1 MLLYNLVSKLADA
14 RLWEAARGAD
24 QGIDGSC
31 FSALFQLIF
40 RYFDEERKH
49 APFSFRNLLKCSH
62 DRLQK
67 TLCEQ
72 WTSLTFFKVLQEI
85 QEGYD
90 GLWGGAE
97 ISDGGQVENGGNAG
111 RMLERRNSLFDSQN
125 MEDDTNYNR
134 RFAVNSDLLERKR
147 EGQGQKIRF
156 DNQQKSTKT
165 KDFKES
171 DPQISDAKRSK
182 GKYGSQKD
190 MIYGFEDLDK
200 FQNSE
205 WKGVF
210 MGLKQPIAE
219 WFRRFRVYIVD
230 NMSIYTRNIRTFFE
244 KKSGQNSETKSH
256 ALKYLQNGKL
266 RNEEKANKGGKMLI
280 LPILLQLGHSKCERR
295 FKEFLFKM
303 CELKAF
309 CGILGGRGNNAY
321 FIFGT
326 SHRNDFSK
334 VNRSFKNSFFLY
346 FDPHTIKQVQ
356 TLPNNISLFLI
367 GLIMYLFINFKS
379 A

>member
-1 MLLYNLVSKLADA
+1 MARSGQMLLYNLVSKLADG

-40 RYFDEERKH
+40 RYFDEERRQ

-85 QEGYD
+85 QKGYD
-90 GLWGGAE
+90 GLWGGPE
-97 ISDGGQVENGGNAG
+97 IYDGKQIGNEDNAG
-111 RMLERRNSLFDSQN
+111 EINERRNSLFDSQN
-125 MEDDTNYNR
+125 LEDDRSNNR
-134 RFAVNSDLLERKR
+134 KFAGNLDTLERKR
-147 EGQGQKIRF
+147 EKQDQKKRL
-156 DNQQKSTKT
+156 NKQQKSTQPN
-165 KDFKES
+165 DFKES
-171 DPQISDAKRSK
+171 DPQMSNANRSK
-182 GKYGSQKD
+182 GKYGSQKET
-190 MIYGFEDLDK
+190 IHGFEDLDK

-205 WKGVF
+205 WKVVF
-210 MGLKQPIAE
+210 AGLKHPVRE

-230 NMSIYTRNIRTFFE
+230 NMSIYNRNIRTFFE
-244 KKSGQNSETKSH
+244 NNDEQLSENKNH
-256 ALKYLQNGKL
+256 ALKYLQNNKL
-266 RNEEKANKGGKMLI
+266 RNEKRASKDGKMLI
-280 LPILLQLGHSKCERR
+280 MPILLQLGHSKCERR

-326 SHRNDFSK
+326 SHRNDLTK
-334 VNRSFKNSFFLY
+334 VNRSFENSFFLY
-346 FDPHTIKQVQ
+346 FDPHTIKQVF
-356 TLPNNISLFLI
+356 TPPIDISLFV
-367 GLIMYLFINFKS
+367 
-379 A
+379 